1 MASSRRNGLLLMV
14 LSAALGYLFFRQDNF
29 WAMISFAFVGLCALI
44 YALPVMDN
52 GWRFKTGFS
61 FATLLTTLL
70 ILWPTAHQ
78 AGWVK
83 CPQYLRDRV
92 GFAIVKG
99 LDLSGGLRLVY
110 TVEVEEAI
118 RDKRNRFA
126 DDMRQQF
133 ATIYGIHSGDGL
145 LKRDELVKLEEKV
158 HVFTPPGDSATI
170 RVKFKDAADVSKVD
184 DRFSKKFSQEMSQSK
199 GIAADEVLF
208 KIRTDI
214 ESQIRERAVNQ
225 AKETVNR
232 RVDELGLREASV
244 TTRDEDIIVEVPGED
259 QKAFDQ
265 IKETISRTA
274 RLEFKMVDDE
284 SDFFGKFKE
293 EKLPEGEM
301 IAIEQER
308 APAGPDRQVDTHFA
322 RIGKKAD
329 EKLPQTLERFKK
341 WVATLSVP
349 DDHQVGFEPLVDY
362 NAESGE
368 TTELGWRTLYLFNR
382 AEVTGDSITDAMVAQ
397 DQRDSV
403 NSSYYVAITFSPAG
417 ADRFEEITGAN
428 IKRRFAIILDD
439 LIDSAPVIQGKIGG
453 GHASITMGA
462 GDRDEQLK
470 RAKQLELVLRSGA
483 LPAPISLSNDT
494 KIGPSLGKDA
504 IQKGIIG
511 MLVGSG
517 LVLLFMA
524 LYYRKSGLVSDVAVL
539 FNLLIQLS
547 TLAVLGAT
555 MTLPGICALALT
567 IGMGVDA
574 NVLINE
580 RIREELRA
588 GRSVRAAV
596 ESGYEKAFSS
606 IIDGHITVLISAVIL
621 AQYGSGPVKGF
632 AVTLIFGI
640 MASLFTGVVC
650 TRLFFDWWVRG
661 AKVKTLSVGAEF

>member
-439 LIDSAPVIQGKIGG
+439 QRRTWPRRWGR
-453 GHASITMGA
+453 
-462 GDRDEQLK
+462 GDPRGRRPHQQE
-470 RAKQLELVLRSGA
+470 RAQ
-483 LPAPISLSNDT
+483 
-494 KIGPSLGKDA
+494 
-504 IQKGIIG
+504 
-511 MLVGSG
+511 
-517 LVLLFMA
+517 
-524 LYYRKSGLVSDVAVL
+524 
-539 FNLLIQLS
+539 
-547 TLAVLGAT
+547 
-555 MTLPGICALALT
+555 
-567 IGMGVDA
+567 
-574 NVLINE
+574 
-580 RIREELRA
+580 
-588 GRSVRAAV
+588 GRSV
-596 ESGYEKAFSS
+596 
-606 IIDGHITVLISAVIL
+606 
-621 AQYGSGPVKGF
+621 
-632 AVTLIFGI
+632 
-640 MASLFTGVVC
+640 
-650 TRLFFDWWVRG
+650 G
-661 AKVKTLSVGAEF
+661 AHRRR